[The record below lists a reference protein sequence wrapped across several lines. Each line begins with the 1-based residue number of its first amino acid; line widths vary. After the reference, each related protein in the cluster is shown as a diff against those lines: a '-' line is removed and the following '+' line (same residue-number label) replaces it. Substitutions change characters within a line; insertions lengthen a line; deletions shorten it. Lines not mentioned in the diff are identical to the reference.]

1 MRPSRASTS
10 SSMSQPC
17 SSSSQASVGVE
28 DFPYQYSSPLS
39 LRQQSYSSPP
49 APSAANHRPTH
60 DYNFLGC
67 VYDES
72 TSGTETE
79 DAPRDEES
87 REEED
92 ALDDDRRISGCSS
105 ISSFP
110 ASVSQYLPSKQEQY
124 GSPKTP
130 TRHKEGPP
138 LQVASSTSAKKYNS
152 PFRHPS
158 SVKALQMRDEIMSE
172 TNSVLRHPR
181 HSSSQKSS
189 CSRRTSF
196 SPMISASKRS
206 VKSSRGT
213 PIKLLNSNLRTEFP
227 LVLLHCTLLP
237 PTLLPQSTTD
247 EDFLIAEF
255 LPELYRK
262 RFETLRDKLV
272 VDVEVRTR
280 GILIPH
286 PKEDYELL
294 EERLLESLQLEKPR
308 IRHSHYFNADADNTD
323 SGFESGSLTED
334 DGDERCP
341 HSTCPDCGQSVVA
354 AEINPRWDI
363 KVFAANGL
371 MRAGAWAAAWQEM
384 EKVDVEIRVW
394 LPGDL
399 RRELEAKLAVVR
411 GSVSEEPT
419 VQLPTGDHG
428 QNDQDAREREVY
440 GEAGRQS
447 SLADFEDF
455 DRTKESTATAAI
467 VPEAAPAMADLGE
480 VVSRYARRFLHD
492 SRNVLVLLLALIIT
506 FLAFAGKKSQ
516 VNQSPSPLA
525 FPPSQLPQVVT
536 TTVIT
541 TSIAVSTATVTASLI
556 SEVPCVASGGGLA
569 PSTTES
575 ATVGKRQE
583 VQIDS
588 EPARTAATEHTSL
601 MTTYETPS
609 VPPDLGSS

>member
-1 MRPSRASTS
+1 
-10 SSMSQPC
+10 MSQPH
-17 SSSSQASVGVE
+17 SSSFQPSVEVE

-39 LRQQSYSSPP
+39 LRQPSWSSPP
-49 APSAANHRPTH
+49 ALSAVNHGPTH
-60 DYNFLGC
+60 DYNFSGC

-79 DAPRDEES
+79 DTPRDEEP

-92 ALDDDRRISGCSS
+92 ALNDERRISGCSS

-110 ASVSQYLPSKQEQY
+110 TSVSQYLPSKQKQY

-130 TRHKEGPP
+130 TRHKEGLPA
-138 LQVASSTSAKKYNS
+138 QVASSTSAKKYNS

-172 TNSVLRHPR
+172 TNSVLRYPR
-181 HSSSQKSS
+181 HSNSQKSS

-213 PIKLLNSNLRTEFP
+213 PIKSSSNLRTEFP

-255 LPELYRK
+255 LPEVYRK

-294 EERLLESLQLEKPR
+294 EERLLESLELEKPR

-323 SGFESGSLTED
+323 SGFESGSLTGD

-341 HSTCPDCGQSVVA
+341 HSTCPDCGQFVAA

-440 GEAGRQS
+440 GEAGRQP
-447 SLADFEDF
+447 SLADVEDF
-455 DRTKESTATAAI
+455 GRTKESATTAAM

-480 VVSRYARRFLHD
+480 VASRYARHFLHD
-492 SRNVLVLLLALIIT
+492 SRNIMVLLLALIIT
-506 FLAFAGKKSQ
+506 FLAFAGRKSP
-516 VNQSPSPLA
+516 VDQSPSPLA
-525 FPPSQLPQVVT
+525 FSPSQLPQVVT

-556 SEVPCVASGGGLA
+556 PEVPSVASSGGLA

-575 ATVGKRQE
+575 ATVGRHQE
-583 VQIDS
+583 GQIDS
-588 EPARTAATEHTSL
+588 EPAGTAVTEHTSL
-601 MTTYETPS
+601 MPIHETPS